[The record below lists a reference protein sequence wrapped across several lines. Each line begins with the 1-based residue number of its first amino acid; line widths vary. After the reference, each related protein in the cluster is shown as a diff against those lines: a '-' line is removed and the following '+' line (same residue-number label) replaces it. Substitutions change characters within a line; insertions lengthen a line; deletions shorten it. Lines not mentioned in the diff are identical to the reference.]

1 MTTLEEIRKKA
12 RAKMNGCYVCPD
24 CDGNACSGMIPG
36 YGGMRTGQSFRNN
49 RLSFQKYGLV
59 SHLLSASKN
68 PDTTCSILGKT
79 LSMPILIAPV
89 SGYVHNG
96 KIEGN
101 PEEKEYEYLFSMTE
115 GAAKA
120 GTLVFT
126 GDSGHAYMY
135 EAGIAASKKYPKHVI
150 PTIKPRKNQKIIEK
164 ARLAEQSD
172 AFAVANDVDAVTSA
186 NMRFFG
192 QPLEVE
198 RLKNLKYIIS
208 SIHLPF
214 IVKGIMSPDEALL
227 CLEAGA
233 KGIVISNHGGRI
245 LDGMASPLSVLP
257 EISAVVKNR
266 LTIFIDGGIRH
277 GEDVLKALA
286 LGADAVLIGRPAAIA
301 NIGGYAEGVTLLLDT
316 LKQELQDAMTI
327 TGVPDLQHISSNIL
341 QKIK

>member
-1 MTTLEEIRKKA
+1 M
-12 RAKMNGCYVCPD
+12 
-24 CDGNACSGMIPG
+24 
-36 YGGMRTGQSFRNN
+36 
-49 RLSFQKYGLV
+49 
-59 SHLLSASKN
+59 
-68 PDTTCSILGKT
+68 
-79 LSMPILIAPV
+79 
-89 SGYVHNG
+89 
-96 KIEGN
+96 
-101 PEEKEYEYLFSMTE
+101 
-115 GAAKA
+115 
-120 GTLVFT
+120 
-126 GDSGHAYMY
+126 
-135 EAGIAASKKYPKHVI
+135 
-150 PTIKPRKNQKIIEK
+150 
-164 ARLAEQSD
+164 
-172 AFAVANDVDAVTSA
+172 ANDVDAVTSA

-257 EISAVVKNR
+257 EIAAVVKNR

-316 LKQELQDAMTI
+316 LNQELQDAMMI

-341 QKIK
+341 KELP